1 MKERTLVM
9 ESVEEIGA
17 LEALLE
23 KRPNWRELLQRVI
36 QCPAVFGN

>member
-1 MKERTLVM
+1 M
-9 ESVEEIGA
+9 ESVEEIQA

-23 KRPNWRELLQRVI
+23 KRPKWKGFLEEAI